1 MASVVLL
8 HAKYTITRR
17 LDNSTAA
24 RGQVWL
30 ALDDAD
36 EANGA
41 VQIMKGSHC
50 TRPPGAVK
58 RP

>member
-1 MASVVLL
+1 MVLL

-17 LDNSTAA
+17 LNDSAA
-24 RGQVWL
+24 RRQVWL